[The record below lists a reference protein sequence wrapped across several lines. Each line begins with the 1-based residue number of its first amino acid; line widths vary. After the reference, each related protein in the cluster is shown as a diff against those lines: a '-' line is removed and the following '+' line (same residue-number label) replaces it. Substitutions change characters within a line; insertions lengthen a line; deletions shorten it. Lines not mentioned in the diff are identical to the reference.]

1 MSAHRTHKTHTH
13 ARTHS
18 SRVSLKEFHQKKS
31 PLHLVSINRG
41 GSVIHERLNK
51 TDTMKIKA
59 LNLCEKVSVTLACLN
74 FCSCPLKLFQ
84 DRSERLGEPKT
95 PSALTCHPVFL
106 MHGYIKPRCFHNAD
120 KDSILYFPHAHLQ
133 FCWGILWRYFCI
145 VCPQS
150 GSILHICRRTHMVVY
165 RICWWEPQTPCPRRH
180 TLPWERI
187 VSSSIPT
194 LCLHKTSRKSNVTA
208 VKRCSCAHRWRRT
221 NPRQHGVDRWT
232 MWTGGHR
239 REQRGYLLTGRDHW
253 PHTLIN
259 QRHIFQNNLG
269 FINFWRLNRFFWPTQ
284 SWGTK
289 HIWATYS

>member
-1 MSAHRTHKTHTH
+1 MKRSQSRLHVWISAPVLW
-13 ARTHS
+13 S
-18 SRVSLKEFHQKKS
+18 S
-31 PLHLVSINRG
+31 G
-41 GSVIHERLNK
+41 
-51 TDTMKIKA
+51 
-59 LNLCEKVSVTLACLN
+59 
-74 FCSCPLKLFQ
+74 
-84 DRSERLGEPKT
+84 RLGEPKN

-120 KDSILYFPHAHLQ
+120 KDLILDFPHAHLR

-208 VKRCSCAHRWRRT
+208 VKRCSCAHRWTRT
-221 NPRQHGVDRWT
+221 NLRHEWQHDVDRWT

-239 REQRGYLLTGRDHW
+239 PIDSLGAERLPANWQRSLA
-253 PHTLIN
+253 
-259 QRHIFQNNLG
+259 RHVHKSEAHL
-269 FINFWRLNRFFWPTQ
+269 PE
-284 SWGTK
+284 
-289 HIWATYS
+289 